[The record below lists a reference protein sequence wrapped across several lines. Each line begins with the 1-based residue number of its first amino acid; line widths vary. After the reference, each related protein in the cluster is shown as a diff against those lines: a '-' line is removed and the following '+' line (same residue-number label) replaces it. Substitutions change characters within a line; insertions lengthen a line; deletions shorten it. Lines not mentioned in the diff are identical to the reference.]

1 VHGAGRALPSPAMTL
16 AYRSGDDLPEL
27 APALEARLRAEL
39 ALGERVLWKGT
50 PAVGAIFRRSLPLFL
65 FMFAWISFAVFWTT
79 QASRKGAHMG
89 FFGSLFIAFGVFNL
103 YKLARPL
110 LVARSTVYAV
120 TTRRA
125 LTIDPSVVSSHTR
138 AMMTDLTRSSD
149 RGGRCDL
156 IFAQRPAGSGRRT
169 VVMPVGFLGIT
180 NGKEVERLIREEMSQ
195 S

>member
-1 VHGAGRALPSPAMTL
+1 MTV

-39 ALGERVLWKGT
+39 APDERVLWKGT
-50 PAVGAIFRRSLPLFL
+50 PAVGAIFRRTVPLFL
-65 FMFAWISFAVFWTT
+65 FMFAWLGFAVFWTT
-79 QASRKGAHMG
+79 GASRKGGHFWVVG
-89 FFGSLFIAFGVFNL
+89 PVFIAFGVFNL
-103 YKLARPL
+103 YTKARPL
-110 LVARSTVYAV
+110 IVARSTVYAV

-125 LTIDPSVVSSHTR
+125 LTVDPNAVTSHTR
-138 AMMTDLTRSSD
+138 ATMIELTRSTD

-156 IFAQRPAGSGRRT
+156 IFARRPAGSGRRT
-169 VVMPVGFLGIT
+169 IVMPVGFLGIT